1 MHMVQDMVHLSFATL
16 TFRLVEY
23 LKIFIEI
30 EMCNVGL
37 LRYFS
42 VNLCLHKTKIFSD
55 FFKST
60 TLHRLY

>member
-1 MHMVQDMVHLSFATL
+1 MHEVKFACIWFKTWFIFHLLLLYLLFSRIL
-16 TFRLVEY
+16 TNIY
-23 LKIFIEI
+23 IEI

-55 FFKST
+55 FF
-60 TLHRLY
+60 